1 MPDISRIITLT
12 SKGNSAGP
20 SFRAQYSNDCV
31 TYINTIG
38 TSLIN
43 LPSIGSTATVTYPDT
58 AICLRLVNQNASCE
72 ENNVVQIIGTTTT
85 STTSTSTT
93 STTTLPPTTTTTS
106 TSTTTSTTTLPPTT
120 TTTTTLAACYQ
131 GVVVQVT
138 NGDALNWETC
148 YGISDGGFYPVGEH
162 TLPGCIKPLTIVG
175 DGETTFTITSF
186 GTPCTT
192 TTSTSTTS
200 TTSTTTLPPTTTTT
214 TTLAP
219 CYQNTTVQVTNG
231 DALNWLTC
239 AGISD
244 GGFYPVGEH
253 TLPGCIQP
261 ETIVGDG
268 ETTFTITTYGTP
280 CTTTTSTSTT
290 STTTAATV
298 YYVLERCSDANTFY
312 SIGYPSGTFADRQ
325 RVTAEAG
332 GITYTFIIVNVLT
345 FNPGGG
351 LLTLTGTAFSECPAT
366 TTTIPPACVIN
377 TTINVTDTGWIRW
390 TNCYGDNVDT
400 FLSSLGTYTITECIQ
415 FNTIRSAFPLADL
428 ADWNNV
434 VWGSACTT
442 TTSTSTTSTTSTTTA
457 ATATLAW
464 SYTETGGADGV
475 MDLYINGTI
484 EETRINTSNGTY
496 TVNVGDTIAMEL
508 SCGQCTGGGD
518 TYANVYTSGIIS
530 DAACGNNTGAS
541 IFTSNYTVV
550 SGDIGTTLTFNAFAS
565 CESACL

>member
-43 LPSIGSTATVTYPDT
+43 LPSVGSTATVTYPDT

-72 ENNVVQIIGTTTT
+72 ENNVVQIIGTTT
-85 STTSTSTT
+85 TSTT

-148 YGISDGGFYPVGEH
+148 AGISDGGAYPVGEH

-219 CYQNTTVQVTNG
+219 CYQGVVVQVTNG

-244 GGFYPVGEH
+244 GGAYPVGEH
-253 TLPGCIQP
+253 TLPGCIKP

-268 ETTFTITTYGTP
+268 ETTFTITSFGTP
-280 CTTTTSTSTT
+280 CTTTTSTSTTSTSTTTSTTTTPPSCVTSVTFDVDVAGTVTYISCCGAPITNFFGIGPQVINACMQNGSVFGSGATISFINYGSTPCSCVTTT

-312 SIGYPSGTFADRQ
+312 SIGYPSGTFANRQ

-345 FNPGGG
+345 SNPGGG

-366 TTTIPPACVIN
+366 TT
-377 TTINVTDTGWIRW
+377 
-390 TNCYGDNVDT
+390 
-400 FLSSLGTYTITECIQ
+400 
-415 FNTIRSAFPLADL
+415 
-428 ADWNNV
+428 
-434 VWGSACTT
+434 
-442 TTSTSTTSTTSTTTA
+442 STSTTSTTTSA
-457 ATATLAW
+457 LSAT
-464 SYTETGGADGV
+464 SVFGYMEPCVGGTIDDFMGAQV
-475 MDLYINGTI
+475 NLNGTVSVDTEFGVDVEYVLPGNTCGFGNSTQSFTITI
-484 EETRINTSNGTY
+484 EAGQAGSNFNACSNG
-496 TVNVGDTIAMEL
+496 A
-508 SCGQCTGGGD
+508 
-518 TYANVYTSGIIS
+518 
-530 DAACGNNTGAS
+530 
-541 IFTSNYTVV
+541 
-550 SGDIGTTLTFNAFAS
+550 
-565 CESACL
+565 